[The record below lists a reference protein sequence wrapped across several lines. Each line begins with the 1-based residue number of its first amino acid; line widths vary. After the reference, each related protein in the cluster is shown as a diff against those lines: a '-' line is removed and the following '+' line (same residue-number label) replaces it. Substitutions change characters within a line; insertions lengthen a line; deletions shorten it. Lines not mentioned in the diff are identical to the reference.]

1 MLLNKKKER
10 IRFYKFLAV
19 GIISS
24 IVDFGLMNVFTLVV
38 NFPLVSAQALSFIIA
53 VINSFLWN
61 HYWTYPDSRSKSPI
75 QKFMQF
81 AIVNIVGIGIRTI
94 TIPWFYALI
103 YRILVNN
110 KINLFLP
117 SQIISQNLSLA
128 IAILIVMMW
137 NFIINRFWTFN
148 DIDKN
153 VVDHKLIDG
162 DSKV

>member
-61 HYWTYPDSRSKSPI
+61 HYWTYPESRTKSPI
-75 QKFMQF
+75 QKFLQF
-81 AIVNIVGIGIRTI
+81 VVVNIIGIGIRTLS
-94 TIPWFYALI
+94 IPWFDKIIFRFLT
-103 YRILVNN
+103 N
-110 KINLFLP
+110 KNIDLLLSN
-117 SQIISQNLSLA
+117 QVVSQNLSLA
-128 IAILIVMMW
+128 IAVVIVMMW
-137 NFIINRFWTFN
+137 NFFINRIWTFN
-148 DIDKN
+148 DIDKT
-153 VVDHKLIDG
+153 
-162 DSKV
+162 